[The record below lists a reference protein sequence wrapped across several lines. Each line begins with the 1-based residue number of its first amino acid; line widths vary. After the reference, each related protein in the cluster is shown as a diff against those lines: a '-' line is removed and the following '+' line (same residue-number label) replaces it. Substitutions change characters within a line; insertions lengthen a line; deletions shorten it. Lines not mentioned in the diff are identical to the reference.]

1 MEMFDETIISLP
13 DERGF
18 ALAREMEAKASINQ
32 AEVKGLIRVVRKL
45 GHVLKQVIPITNIS
59 KERKSMKCT
68 KIQNWRFH
76 LLSSDLTEN
85 RYDSRL

>member
-45 GHVLKQVIPITNIS
+45 GHVLKQVDPNHEYLKRKKIDEVYKDTKLEIPS
-59 KERKSMKCT
+59 PFK
-68 KIQNWRFH
+68 
-76 LLSSDLTEN
+76 
-85 RYDSRL
+85 